1 MVKHFRKGSCATSM
15 FISVL
20 LFGSQALAS
29 SETETAELLIKLL
42 QVGRGVVSEND
53 RSARAVERLW
63 ESRIVPHLVARDI
76 WHPLL

>member
-1 MVKHFRKGSCATSM
+1 
-15 FISVL
+15 
-20 LFGSQALAS
+20 
-29 SETETAELLIKLL
+29 
-42 QVGRGVVSEND
+42 VVSEND